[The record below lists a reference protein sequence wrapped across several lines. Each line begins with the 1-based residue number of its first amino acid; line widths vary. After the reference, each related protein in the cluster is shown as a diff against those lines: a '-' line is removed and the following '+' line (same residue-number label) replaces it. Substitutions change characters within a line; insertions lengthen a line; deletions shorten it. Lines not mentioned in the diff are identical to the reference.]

1 MNLSKDDKLWIDR
14 IWQALERKLEKNAAE
29 LQDIIPYS
37 TTDGKYTDMS
47 KTDVGWW
54 TNGFFGG
61 IMWLMY
67 RETKKECFKTAA
79 EKQEK
84 LLDGVFDIYDRFDHD
99 IGFMWGLTS
108 KAQYIQTGDLKSRA
122 RALYVSNI
130 LAARAN
136 IKANYIR
143 AWNNI
148 KEYSIIDCM
157 MNLPILYW
165 ASRELKD
172 NRFKYIAQMH
182 ADMALKEH
190 IREDGSVVHICVHD
204 EETPEI
210 IRTEAGQGYKVGS
223 AWTRGQAWAV
233 YGFALSYIYTGEE
246 KYLEASKKTAD
257 YFMRNVKKSNYKTVT
272 DFAAP
277 LDVKLFDNSAGA
289 CASCGMI
296 ELYKLTKDEKY
307 LDGALKILKAM
318 EEDMILDDT
327 NQSIVQKCMLSYSD
341 GNHVDLI
348 YADFFLCEAILKLK
362 DSDYLIW

>member
-1 MNLSKDDKLWIDR
+1 MNLSIQDKKWVEE
-14 IWQALERKLEKNAAE
+14 IWEKLSQKIEKNAVE
-29 LQDIIPYS
+29 LQDIIPYM

-47 KTDVGWW
+47 ETDVGWW

-61 IMWLMY
+61 MMWLMY
-67 RETKKECFKTAA
+67 KETQKECFKVAA

-84 LLDGVFDIYDRFDHD
+84 LLDGVFNIYDRFDHD

-108 KAQYIQTGDLKSRA
+108 KAQYIQTGDKKSRA
-122 RALYVSNI
+122 RALFTANI
-130 LAARAN
+130 LFARAN

-143 AWNNI
+143 AWNAI

-172 NRFKYIAQMH
+172 DRFKYIAEMH
-182 ADMALKEH
+182 ADMALKGH
-190 IREDGSVVHICVHD
+190 VREDGSVVHICVHD
-204 EETPEI
+204 ETTPEI
-210 IRTEAGQGYKVGS
+210 IRTEAGQGCTVGS
-223 AWTRGQAWAV
+223 AWTRGQSWAV
-233 YGFALSYIYTGEE
+233 YGFTLSYIHTGEE
-246 KYLEASKKTAD
+246 KYLEAARKTAD
-257 YFMRNVKKSNYKTVT
+257 YFIEKAKESNYKTVT

-277 LDVKLFDNSAGA
+277 LEVGLFDNSAGA

-296 ELYKLTKDEKY
+296 ELYKLTGEEKY
-307 LDGALKILKAM
+307 LEGALKILKAM
-318 EEDMILDDT
+318 EEDCIFDDS
-327 NQSIVQKCMLSYSD
+327 NQSIVQKCMTSYSD

-362 DSDYLIW
+362 GSDYLIW